1 MRWSAYLRPP
11 LRPPPP
17 PKLRPPPPV
26 APPPKLLRE
35 GLLNEE
41 EERWLPELRV
51 ELRSEELRLE
61 LLLSVLPKEREGRE
75 VDCSLRCVFVE
86 RLTEPEGC
94 DVRVLPKEREGRLVV
109 PPSVVRCVV
118 PRPEVPHAE
127 EGRDAL
133 PLPP

>member
-1 MRWSAYLRPP
+1 M
-11 LRPPPP
+11 
-17 PKLRPPPPV
+17 
-26 APPPKLLRE
+26 PPPKLLRE

-41 EERWLPELRV
+41 EERWLPELR
-51 ELRSEELRLE
+51 LE
-61 LLLSVLPKEREGRE
+61 LLLSVLPKEREGRD

-133 PLPP
+133 PLPA

>member
-1 MRWSAYLRPP
+1 MRWFAYLRPP

-41 EERWLPELRV
+41 EERWLPELR
-51 ELRSEELRLE
+51 LE

-75 VDCSLRCVFVE
+75 VDCSLRCGFVE

-94 DVRVLPKEREGRLVV
+94 VVRVLPKEREGRLVV

>member
-51 ELRSEELRLE
+51 ELRSEELRLVR
-61 LLLSVLPKEREGRE
+61 LLSVLPKEREGRE
-75 VDCSLRCVFVE
+75 VDCSLRCVEDE
-86 RLTEPEGC
+86 RLTDPDC
-94 DVRVLPKEREGRLVV
+94 CVVRVLPKEREGRLAV

>member
-1 MRWSAYLRPP
+1 M
-11 LRPPPP
+11 
-17 PKLRPPPPV
+17 
-26 APPPKLLRE
+26 PPPKLLRD

-41 EERWLPELRV
+41 EERWLP
-51 ELRSEELRLE
+51 ELRLE
-61 LLLSVLPKEREGRE
+61 LLLSVLPKEREGSE
-75 VDCSLRCVFVE
+75 VDCSMRCVDDE
-86 RLTEPEGC
+86 RLTDPDC
-94 DVRVLPKEREGRLVV
+94 CVVRVLPKEREGRLVV

>member
-1 MRWSAYLRPP
+1 M
-11 LRPPPP
+11 
-17 PKLRPPPPV
+17 
-26 APPPKLLRE
+26 PPPKLLRE

-51 ELRSEELRLE
+51 EL
-61 LLLSVLPKEREGRE
+61 LLSVLPKEREGRD
-75 VDCSLRCVFVE
+75 VDCSLRCVDDE
-86 RLTEPEGC
+86 RLREPDC
-94 DVRVLPKEREGRLVV
+94 CVVRVLPKEREGRLVV

>member
-1 MRWSAYLRPP
+1 M
-11 LRPPPP
+11 
-17 PKLRPPPPV
+17 
-26 APPPKLLRE
+26 PPPKLLRE

-51 ELRSEELRLE
+51 ELRSKELRLE
-61 LLLSVLPKEREGRE
+61 LLLS
-75 VDCSLRCVFVE
+75 
-86 RLTEPEGC
+86 
-94 DVRVLPKEREGRLVV
+94 VLPKEREGRLVV

>member
-35 GLLNEE
+35 GLLNDE
-41 EERWLPELRV
+41 EERWLP
-51 ELRSEELRLE
+51 ELRLE

-94 DVRVLPKEREGRLVV
+94 VVRVLPKEREGRLVV

-127 EGRDAL
+127 EGRNAP